1 MKGCFLFF
9 GSSTLRFLGMSS
21 PYRNPPNQKQLYIYI
36 KIRYDDKCDYTPAHG
51 QNTQTDFFP
60 WNTLFWC
67 IVPLI
72 VLQTANYKLIVCH
85 STIVPK
91 PHGRTAGIITQRLTQ
106 QRNNQD
112 NNLAAKLESWKT
124 KFQIETQT
132 TFIKIHI
139 TFEHQ
144 HGPQSDLRGL
154 NLTSTLSKQRCVSPW
169 IWGDRNSQS
178 NA

>member
-1 MKGCFLFF
+1 MFF
-9 GSSTLRFLGMSS
+9 VFWFEYASIFRYVFSLQESTES
-21 PYRNPPNQKQLYIYI
+21 KTIIYIYI

-139 TFEHQ
+139 TSEHQ